1 MTDVTER
8 PATPLEQPGAPAD
21 HDLRTPYLGE
31 IHISKQVIAKVA
43 ARAATELPEVG
54 GPSRGL
60 ARLPG
65 GDKLSG
71 GADLHRQP
79 KVIAHIDDGRAY
91 LDLVVSV
98 RWPASVPQVSAT
110 LRDHL
115 CQKVQQL
122 TGLQV
127 GGVRIAVAD
136 LVTETAPV
144 ARVR

>member
-1 MTDVTER
+1 M
-8 PATPLEQPGAPAD
+8 
-21 HDLRTPYLGE
+21 LG
-31 IHISKQVIAKVA
+31 
-43 ARAATELPEVG
+43 G
-54 GPSRGL
+54 
-60 ARLPG
+60 
-65 GDKLSG
+65 G